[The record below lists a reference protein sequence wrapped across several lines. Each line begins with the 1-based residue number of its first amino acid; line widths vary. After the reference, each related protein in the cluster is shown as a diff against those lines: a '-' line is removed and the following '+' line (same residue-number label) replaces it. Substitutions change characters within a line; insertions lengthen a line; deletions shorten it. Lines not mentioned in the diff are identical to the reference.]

1 MSPAKRL
8 SRQRFRALCE
18 RCAMWTYGGEV
29 EPRMHRYATRLAV
42 TLRSQGARP
51 LVTAIND
58 HIEALARL
66 AR

>member
-18 RCAMWTYGGEV
+18 RCRAYCSPGPMAKRDELRTIRFAHALRRRDGAFVYFDAV
-29 EPRMHRYATRLAV
+29 EAH
-42 TLRSQGARP
+42 
-51 LVTAIND
+51 
-58 HIEALARL
+58 ARL

>member
-18 RCAMWTYGGEV
+18 RCARFGSQRV
-29 EPRMHRYATRLAV
+29 TRL
-42 TLRSQGARP
+42 
-51 LVTAIND
+51 
-58 HIEALARL
+58 EAQRMRRFVLSRGRFVDVYRLARL